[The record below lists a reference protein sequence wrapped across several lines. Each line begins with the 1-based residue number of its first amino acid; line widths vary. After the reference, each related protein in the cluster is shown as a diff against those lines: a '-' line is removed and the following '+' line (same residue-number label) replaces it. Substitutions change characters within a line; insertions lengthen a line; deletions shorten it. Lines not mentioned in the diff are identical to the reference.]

1 MQVTARDTVQ
11 VRSIRPGGWLP
22 EIYILGLSGVQF
34 TYEPTE
40 GMRYGQ
46 SYDFERN
53 GARAELSVADSDVE
67 LNVVKFVCTAREQP
81 ENSQMENRCVW
92 ARALLCTIEWPGK
105 TLRASA
111 NTTDWGWRW
120 RERACERLTLSCQ
133 KYPSLN
139 VYFDMKRTWEGA
151 ICIDQASYFGFYAG
165 VTGGPPGCHLLVPGT
180 EGTFPVYT
188 TDDELEDN
196 DSRSSTPDMNH
207 DV

>member
-1 MQVTARDTVQ
+1 MTPPLHRKINSFSLTLALSRLLDGFSDAAEAAIVD
-11 VRSIRPGGWLP
+11 
-22 EIYILGLSGVQF
+22 GLASF
-34 TYEPTE
+34 LDINPTYV
-40 GMRYGQ
+40 
-46 SYDFERN
+46 
-53 GARAELSVADSDVE
+53 ELSTAEFVMSGSDVE

-81 ENSQMENRCVW
+81 ENPQRENRCVW

-133 KYPSLN
+133 KYPSLC

-207 DV
+207 DG